1 MYLINKEKDNIISI
15 VKSLHPIK
23 YLYSK
28 QNKDYDKFFR
38 GANLKDFVQKMNS
51 QKKSNDYVAPGENLD
66 EYDNKNADTNII
78 FKKGFN
84 YFEELSNLKKIPFTF
99 LKKKNTK
106 TTRYN
111 SENSKQNQKDQN
123 KKSKEKNKK
132 KLVLIKNKGDIDVTL
147 DPGRYNPNYDYIK
160 RRYPCAYLGKPKN
173 EDDYYNNTE
182 KEKEEGNKTE
192 KYKNTSD
199 ITDENYSSTKNNR
212 NANIK
217 GETKNKKLLYTP
229 YSNKTMEDKP
239 NIRLKYKKI
248 NFRMNSDIK
257 KIKKVE
263 NNKTK
268 LDSQSNKK
276 TTTSTF
282 KLLNTVSSWTKANF
296 FSTTKRDKNKSV
308 KHSKSQLYN
317 TQRFFRNKKIELTKK
332 SSSDN
337 LRCPIIFN
345 KMPGRDRPVLFMKG
359 VKEANRVGYNPNY
372 NFLRPH
378 IPSTIFSS
386 QKKLEEIKK
395 FMTYKIIRSYYYNP
409 GEYFVLD
416 FNQSK
421 DKEIKEKYRSLLLR
435 I

>member
-66 EYDNKNADTNII
+66 KYDNKNNDTNLI

-123 KKSKEKNKK
+123 KKSKVKNKK
-132 KLVLIKNKGDIDVTL
+132 KLVFIKNKVDIDVTL

-182 KEKEEGNKTE
+182 GEKGEGNKTE
-192 KYKNTSD
+192 KYKN
-199 ITDENYSSTKNNR
+199 I
-212 NANIK
+212 
-217 GETKNKKLLYTP
+217 
-229 YSNKTMEDKP
+229 
-239 NIRLKYKKI
+239 
-248 NFRMNSDIK
+248 
-257 KIKKVE
+257 
-263 NNKTK
+263 
-268 LDSQSNKK
+268 
-276 TTTSTF
+276 
-282 KLLNTVSSWTKANF
+282 
-296 FSTTKRDKNKSV
+296 
-308 KHSKSQLYN
+308 
-317 TQRFFRNKKIELTKK
+317 
-332 SSSDN
+332 
-337 LRCPIIFN
+337 
-345 KMPGRDRPVLFMKG
+345 
-359 VKEANRVGYNPNY
+359 
-372 NFLRPH
+372 
-378 IPSTIFSS
+378 
-386 QKKLEEIKK
+386 
-395 FMTYKIIRSYYYNP
+395 
-409 GEYFVLD
+409 
-416 FNQSK
+416 
-421 DKEIKEKYRSLLLR
+421 
-435 I
+435 